1 MNCDFCGR
9 SPASVYRIEK
19 AGADCDKAV
28 VKFLCLKCFAAL
40 CDDTVNF
47 REYLIKNK
55 ALDEMSYEEIL
66 TEKIRLSAELK
77 NLVDEVKKGA
87 YAYHR

>member
-1 MNCDFCGR
+1 MKCDFCGR
-9 SPASVYRIEK
+9 SPASAYRIEK
-19 AGADCDKAV
+19 AGAGNEAV

-40 CDDTVNF
+40 LDDTVNF

-77 NLVDEVKKGA
+77 NLVDEVKKRA